1 MGENDSFRR
10 GTPCYDGMR
19 FTHLNDDFTL
29 LVACYDVRV
38 IVGKAGCLGGTSS
51 RTKPR
56 FDLKAA
62 PIPASN
68 ILHKLR

>member
-29 LVACYDVRV
+29 LVACYDVRF
-38 IVGKAGCLGGTSS
+38 IG
-51 RTKPR
+51 
-56 FDLKAA
+56 
-62 PIPASN
+62 
-68 ILHKLR
+68 